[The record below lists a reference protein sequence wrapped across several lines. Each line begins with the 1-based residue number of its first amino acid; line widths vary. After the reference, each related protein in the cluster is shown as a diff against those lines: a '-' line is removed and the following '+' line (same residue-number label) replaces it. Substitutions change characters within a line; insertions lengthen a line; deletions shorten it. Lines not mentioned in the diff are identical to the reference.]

1 MSENPKKRTFPV
13 ISFLRKVVQF
23 LSFFLVNV
31 GILTLIFKTDF
42 DVLKDMFRVLPFL
55 QTARSSWT
63 AGAGLIEYTY
73 FGLTRGHIP
82 FLFIGIIGLLGLFT
96 GRFFCGWMCPT
107 GFITDLFAGL
117 SQENRRLSIGVDRS
131 LKKTKT
137 FILLM
142 LFLLFAPLTYYTIDK
157 NLTQQLAYTE
167 ALGDTI
173 DNPIGYFSFSE
184 FLFKTLPDLVKA
196 VIDNVNLNAFTSM
209 FTKETW
215 VKGFIFILYII
226 LIVLSVYY
234 PRFYCKYLCPYA
246 AMIAIFSEYSF
257 LKLQRLPTRCP
268 GRKDCGQC
276 ELVCP
281 MQVRILDESYEG
293 FTGDGECN
301 LCLNCLEKCSAIGH
315 DAIRFKFG
323 G

>member
-1 MSENPKKRTFPV
+1 MSENPKKSFPV
-13 ISFLRKVVQF
+13 ISFMRKVVQF

-42 DVLKDMFRVLPFL
+42 DIIKDMFRVLPFL
-55 QTARSSWT
+55 QTARSAWT

-73 FGLTRGHIP
+73 FGLTRGTIP

-96 GRFFCGWMCPT
+96 GRFFCSWMCPT
-107 GFITDLFAGL
+107 GFIQDLLSGL
-117 SQENRRLSIGVDRS
+117 SGENRRLSLNADRS
-131 LKKTKT
+131 MKKLKT
-137 FILLM
+137 FILVM
-142 LFLLFAPLTYYTIDK
+142 LFVLFAPLAYYTIQKD
-157 NLTQQLAYTE
+157 LSQQVRYTD
-167 ALGDTI
+167 AMSDLI

-184 FLFKTLPDLVKA
+184 FLFKTFPDAVKS
-196 VIDNVNLNAFTSM
+196 VIDNLNFNEI
-209 FTKETW
+209 FNKEDW
-215 VKGFIFILYII
+215 VKGLMFVLYIF
-226 LIVLSVYY
+226 LIALSVYY

-268 GRKDCGQC
+268 GRKECGQC

-293 FTGDGECN
+293 FTGDGECT